1 MIDMSHIDGKEKGTI
16 RLFALST
23 CVWCK
28 KTKKLLDNLHVAY
41 DYIYVDLLDEKE
53 KDDIMEEVKKWNPRC
68 SFPTLV
74 INNRDSIVGFKE
86 EKIRKKLEK

>member
-1 MIDMSHIDGKEKGTI
+1 MVDMTHINGKEKGNI

-28 KTKKLLDNLHVAY
+28 KTKKLLDTLHVAY
-41 DYIYVDLLDEKE
+41 DYIFVDLLDGEE
-53 KDDIMEEVKKWNPRC
+53 KDGIIEEVKKWNPRC

-74 INNRDSIVGFKE
+74 LNNKDSIVGFKE
-86 EKIRKKLEK
+86 ELIRKKLES